1 MKEELNRELEQLQRQ
16 YHDLNEKMIL
26 GTIDP
31 IEFHNLIQLNEERQ
45 RVIYNQLEE
54 IEQQEQQIPI
64 TSQNLKHKIK
74 L

>member
-64 TSQNLKHKIK
+64 TSQNLKHNIK

>member
-31 IEFHNLIQLNEERQ
+31 IEFHYATKSNEEQQ
-45 RVIYNQLEE
+45 RAIYKQLEE
-54 IEQQEQQIPI
+54 IEQQEQERPQ
-64 TSQNLKHKIK
+64 TSHNIQHKIK
-74 L
+74 